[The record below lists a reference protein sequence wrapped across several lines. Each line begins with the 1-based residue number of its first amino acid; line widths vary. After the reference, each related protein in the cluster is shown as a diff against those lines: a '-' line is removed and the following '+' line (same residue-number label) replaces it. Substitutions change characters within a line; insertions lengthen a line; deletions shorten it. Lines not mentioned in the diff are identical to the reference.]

1 MIRDLHK
8 KIYGHIESILD
19 MYLPKLEFEGGDW
32 DTPAGKKLDEIQQY
46 FFEEVEDAYLQS
58 LEAIEDLYNDGKI
71 DESFRDTF
79 IEYITNR
86 NSKYWDFTQS
96 Y

>member
-32 DTPAGKKLDEIQQY
+32 DTPAGKKLDEIH
-46 FFEEVEDAYLQS
+46 
-58 LEAIEDLYNDGKI
+58 DLIIQGEKLDFIIKEYNFLNI
-71 DESFRDTF
+71 DEVSKIIIKIKKLDNVLSVNRLF
-79 IEYITNR
+79 IKAL
-86 NSKYWDFTQS
+86 SLFKL
-96 Y
+96 